1 MLDVAIGSRN
11 LAPPPLTVVLC
22 NESITPVTKAT
33 SALAV
38 LPSVVSFLAI

>member
-11 LAPPPLTVVLC
+11 LAPPPPADALC
-22 NESITPVTKAT
+22 NESITPVTNVT

-38 LPSVVSFLAI
+38 LPSVVNFFAK